1 MFIVT
6 LMIENGLNRTKSISG
21 FVLSMPG
28 LLEKP

>member
-6 LMIENGLNRTKSISG
+6 LIENGLNRTKSISG